1 MRTLR
6 RPMFRTGGSTGTGI
20 TSGLAPRQ
28 GYQGTNDASDQRV
41 EKLGDI
47 RNMSI
52 EQLQDLSKSMA
63 YQPRGANVYDFLTQ
77 FGLNI
82 ASMPPTGNIIQ
93 TAATAAKEPYGQFL
107 KGKQDAAKMG
117 YATEADMFKTLIGA
131 QAKIM
136 GSEGGGS
143 TFAAQAI
150 ARDVRTLTER
160 IIDNRA
166 EIKTLESQGVQT
178 GKPGSGNVQV
188 DQEKIDELN
197 KQITLDQ
204 VELNNLKK
212 RSQYASSM
220 LKSDTFRDGLVNSI
234 MIRLQSQQNPDGT
247 LKYKKGLQDEKLYQD
262 AYQEMLNFLQ
272 ETETRGGEAVG
283 GRIGYANAGPVMSL
297 PPEPGPAAPP
307 PEETMPEELGGI
319 SYEELRASLP
329 KEGSD
334 EIVTLLAN
342 SAEALEDFAVIQT
355 EQDIANFNKKYGVNL
370 VLPAEG

>member
-1 MRTLR
+1 
-6 RPMFRTGGSTGTGI
+6 MFRTGGSTGTGI

-28 GYQGTNDASDQRV
+28 GYAGNDDASDQRV

-63 YQPRGANVYDFLTQ
+63 YQPRGGNVYDFLTQ

-166 EIKTLESQGVQT
+166 EIQNLESQAVGI
-178 GKPGSGNVQV
+178 GSPGSEVVPV
-188 DQEKIDELN
+188 DQKRIDELN

-234 MIRLQSQQNPDGT
+234 MIRLQSQQNPDRT
-247 LKYKKGLQDEKLYQD
+247 LKYKKRLQDEKLYQD

-272 ETETRGGEAVG
+272 ETETRVEEADG

-297 PPEPGPAAPP
+297 PPEPGPSAPP
-307 PEETMPEELGGI
+307 VDSVDMPEELSGI
-319 SYEELRASLP
+319 SYEELRARLP
-329 KEGSD
+329 KEVSD